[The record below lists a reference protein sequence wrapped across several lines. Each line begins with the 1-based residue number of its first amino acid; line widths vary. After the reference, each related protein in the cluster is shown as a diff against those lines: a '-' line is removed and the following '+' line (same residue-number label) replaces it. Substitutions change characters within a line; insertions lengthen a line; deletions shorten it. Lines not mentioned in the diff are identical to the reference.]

1 MSKPDT
7 SREAVEMRAQQ
18 HDGTSA
24 IVPGL
29 LGAWCR
35 ETADLLRA
43 LVDERDYW
51 MQNSATAWDTCEQR
65 RLQAAQASLE
75 RDALRA
81 ALCAAS
87 LDRLAANDAPLL
99 DLEAAYKAGAEA
111 MRRAAM
117 AACVLAGPPAHTYAS
132 ENAEIYRAQDTMRD
146 RCVDAIRALPLPK
159 MEDKTND

>member
-1 MSKPDT
+1 MTDT
-7 SREAVEMRAQQ
+7 SRKAVEMRAQQ

-24 IVPGL
+24 IIPGVV
-29 LGAWCR
+29 GAWCR

-43 LVDERDYW
+43 LVDERDEAR
-51 MQNSATAWDTCEQR
+51 QHVES
-65 RLQAAQASLE
+65 E
-75 RDALRA
+75 RDIVRMLLTQRA
-81 ALCAAS
+81 ALEAGLRAAS

-99 DLEAAYKAGAEA
+99 GAEAAFAAGAEA

-146 RCVDAIRALPLPK
+146 RCVAAIRALPLPK

>member
-7 SREAVEMRAQQ
+7 SREAVELRAQQ

-24 IVPGL
+24 IFPGF

-75 RDALRA
+75 RDALMEALHSVYAFINREYHDPEA
-81 ALCAAS
+81 AAEGEYVTREARPIWAKICAAI
-87 LDRLAANDAPLL
+87 A
-99 DLEAAYKAGAEA
+99 KAKG
-111 MRRAAM
+111 
-117 AACVLAGPPAHTYAS
+117 GD
-132 ENAEIYRAQDTMRD
+132 Q
-146 RCVDAIRALPLPK
+146 
-159 MEDKTND
+159 